1 MFCFSFLK
9 AATLLANYVASRFA
23 DWDNARQVWQVWW
36 INGCGQRRQ
45 GSCRRS
51 RAELISFFFFVCF
64 VDDLIILFLVSL
76 LKHFLFILILAHFE
90 CYRGLWCFLY
100 LWTFLFTDRSRW
112 ILLDKV
118 FEYNIRFETLT
129 QSKLGGIWILVNYD
143 KKKG

>member
-1 MFCFSFLK
+1 MWLHDLQIEITLAKSDKFDELM
-9 AATLLANYVASRFA
+9 AAANEDKEAA
-23 DWDNARQVWQVWW
+23 DAQEQNWY
-36 INGCGQRRQ
+36 
-45 GSCRRS
+45 
-51 RAELISFFFFVCF
+51 LFFFLCF